1 MAVKQTGRK
10 QHVSMQG
17 KAIDMDLLRQKNELT
32 PAVGNVRVNARGD
45 ELGPGGKIVRKR
57 EEVMAD
63 YYRDHPQA
71 VPDEVPGRG
80 VNIVEKEDTVVKK
93 PTKSKAKAK
102 AATKVKEASS
112 VEVKTEAK
120 QPDEELLTGD
130 WVEDADGNFVQK
142 GD

>member
-10 QHVSMQG
+10 QHISMQG

-45 ELGPGGKIVRKR
+45 ELGPGGKIIRKR

-63 YYRDHPQA
+63 YYRDHPDA
-71 VPDEVPGRG
+71 VPDEIPGQG
-80 VNIVEKEDTVVKK
+80 VEVVEKEPTVVPKAKK
-93 PTKSKAKAK
+93 PKATTKKAT
-102 AATKVKEASS
+102 TKVEEETK
-112 VEVKTEAK
+112 VEEPVA
-120 QPDEELLTGD
+120 QDD
-130 WVEDADGNFVQK
+130 WVEDDDRNFVKK